1 MIIQTIINSIA
12 AGSFLGF
19 LYALLFVYAQK
30 GVPSFVTHIFFTAV
44 RFILLIIAGFY
55 LFISPSIHP
64 VILVISFLVAFWLVI
79 LKQKAPPHEGH
90 RAFRR

>member
-1 MIIQTIINSIA
+1 MLIQTIINSVA
-12 AGSFLGF
+12 AGGFIGF

-30 GVPSFVTHIFFTAV
+30 GVPSFATHIFFTAL
-44 RFILLIIAGFY
+44 RFALLIIAGFY

-64 VILVISFLVAFWLVI
+64 VILVLSFLIAFWLVI
-79 LKQKAPPHEGH
+79 LKQKAPPHERH